1 MNWVLFRSFNI
12 FILLVLIRN
21 SGQLR
26 NVYRK
31 LESDVQSGKRR
42 FQELVEQCDS
52 LKKGREESVSVLKG
66 TFYNQRLN

>member
-1 MNWVLFRSFNI
+1 MPFRSFNI

-31 LESDVQSGKRR
+31 LESDVQSGKKR
-42 FQELVEQCDS
+42 FQDLVEQCDS

-66 TFYNQRLN
+66 TLYNQRLN